1 MWFQICFFHPYLGRW
16 SNLMSIFFRWVET
29 TTRKSPPYLPCMVVW
44 YIDLHFVVF
53 NGKIYV
59 EYDKCKCRYI
69 YIYHTWMV
77 RERLFRVPGCF
88 FCDESFLSREAAN
101 NLSHGRIKSARF
113 RTDLLVGSKHSF
125 ERTNP
130 TGASAVKKASL
141 FSRSI
146 SSLQNDD
153 MKVTLC
159 FALPVLTFQQ
169 KHQESCI
176 FWTHRRFA
184 AVFVFLNTYM
194 NVWWYCWK
202 KSG

>member
-1 MWFQICFFHPYLGRW
+1 MINVNVG
-16 SNLMSIFFRWVET
+16 V
-29 TTRKSPPYLPCMVVW
+29 
-44 YIDLHFVVF
+44 
-53 NGKIYV
+53 
-59 EYDKCKCRYI
+59 YI

-184 AVFVFLNTYM
+184 AVFVFFEHIYECLMILLEEIRLTILKPVEKQEIIHIN
-194 NVWWYCWK
+194 
-202 KSG
+202 